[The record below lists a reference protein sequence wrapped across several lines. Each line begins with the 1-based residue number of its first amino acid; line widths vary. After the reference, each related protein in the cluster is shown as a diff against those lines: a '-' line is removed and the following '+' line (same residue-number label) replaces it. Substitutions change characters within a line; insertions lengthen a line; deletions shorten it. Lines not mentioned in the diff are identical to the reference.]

1 MGTPDFAVASLDALH
16 KSSHEVVAVVTVAD
30 KPAGRGLQL
39 QMSPVKKYAVDNH
52 IPVLQP
58 LKLKDPEFLE
68 RLKAFNADLFVI
80 VAFRMLPEAV
90 WSMPPMGSVNLHGS
104 LLPKY
109 RGAAPINRA
118 IMDGEK
124 ETGVTVFFLQHEIDT
139 GKVLQRKIISI
150 GDDMNAGELHDLMM
164 AVGAE
169 VLAEAVDK
177 IARGEV
183 DATAQDVLIGSG
195 EEVRH
200 APKIFKEDCS
210 IDWSKSLDEVHNFI
224 RGLSPYPAAWTM
236 LNGKNLRIFKGQK
249 MKGVKLSAPF
259 ETDGKHFLRFTC
271 ADGAY
276 DVSDLQLEGK
286 KRMGVEEFLRGWRAT

>member
-16 KSSHEVVAVVTVAD
+16 KSSHEVLAVVTVAD

-68 RLKAFNADLFVI
+68 QLKSFNADLFVI

-90 WSMPPMGSVNLHGS
+90 WNMPPMGSVNLHGS

-139 GKVLQRKIISI
+139 GKVLQRKVISI

-183 DATAQDVLIGSG
+183 DATAQDVLISSG

-210 IDWSKSLDEVHNFI
+210 IDWDKSLDEVHNFI

-259 ETDGKHFLRFTC
+259 ETDGKHFLRFAC

-276 DVSDLQLEGK
+276 DVSDLQMEGK